1 MSKTRDNHY
10 VPQWHQKGFMEERE
24 QQLCHLTRREINI
37 PGGETKLV
45 ESKKWQTPTQ
55 RFYEVDLYSTF
66 FGSEINDDIER
77 QLFGPIDNNGST
89 SIRAFLGD
97 DQAQWH
103 NSFLDLFTYI
113 DSQKL
118 RTPKGLDWIKSKYS
132 ELNQSQLMMEMQ
144 SLRTMHCTLWA
155 EGVRELVS
163 ASESETKFIL
173 SDHPVT
179 VYNYA
184 CPPDSE
190 LCVYPNDPDIT
201 LKGSQTIFPLDK
213 NRCLILTN
221 LEYAQDPKNT
231 NPIQQRINATRQ
243 RNSMVNTINFINS
256 RKLTD
261 DEVKKINYIIK
272 SRSNKSIAAGR
283 EDWLYPEKDIK
294 NDWAELRHVLLPSL
308 NGVMG
313 FGGEMYVKFEDGSV
327 HYQDAFGRTS
337 SAHEFLRKKTSKAR
351 IGRNSICG
359 CGSGRKYK
367 YCCLNL
373 AENLRTSWDVL
384 SIRERNLAFCT
395 CIKDVLGLN
404 KGKTWSDVRRN
415 LSEDDIIKIYEFYS
429 VLWPAD
435 TDIYALLPKSDGKL
449 RGLYSGPV
457 DIRTITE
464 NAVPMASLFDEFLIE
479 TPIFNPNIIN
489 PEFSPIKSPSQYKYQ
504 SLKDF
509 LFFLQM
515 EPFIGLGLIN
525 IIPEPVEFDT
535 ELMRAML
542 GMVRDRGQRNEPIH
556 KQDLQ
561 RHFILSTQDLLN
573 STALMPRDMRVNFL
587 VSQFGLNE
595 MSASEII
602 TTSELNAA
610 SSPLTLLQKTSVGS
624 GGQLMMSRN
633 GPNYEMALFIA
644 QVTGSVIVTDSIS
657 RWEQLYSAQHR
668 VQGISSFPWGNAL
681 DAFNIV
687 PLDLQFE
694 DTFKKSQG
702 PFSKARNLLKE
713 VDQTI
718 LSNNRTQAHIQLLTT
733 NIIDLIK
740 QLNADNKSLVLKN
753 MMISSPEG
761 GFYDRNVQRLLA
773 RSSCLKYDDNVRS
786 ILGID
791 IATM

>member
-103 NSFLDLFTYI
+103 NSFRDLFTYI

-118 RTPKGLDWIKSKYS
+118 RTPKGLDWIKSKYF

-231 NPIQQRINATRQ
+231 NPIQQRTNATRQ

-337 SAHEFLRKKTSKAR
+337 SGHEFLQKKTSKER

-373 AENLRTSWDVL
+373 AGNLRTSWDVL
-384 SIRERNLAFCT
+384 SIRERNLAFCA

-429 VLWPAD
+429 VLWPTD

-457 DIRTITE
+457 DIRTITK
-464 NAVPMASLFDEFLIE
+464 NALPIASLFDEFLIE
-479 TPIFNPNIIN
+479 TPICNPNVTN

-509 LFFLQM
+509 LFFLHM

-525 IIPEPVEFDT
+525 IIPEPVEFDIT
-535 ELMRAML
+535 LMRAML
-542 GMVRDRGQRNEPIH
+542 DMTKARCQKRQPIH
-556 KQDLQ
+556 RQDLQ
-561 RHFILSTQDLLN
+561 RHFILATEDLLN
-573 STALMPRDMRVNFL
+573 STALMPRAMRVDFL
-587 VSQFGLNE
+587 VRQFGLNE
-595 MSASEII
+595 EAASEVI
-602 TTSELNAA
+602 TTSELNAE
-610 SSPLTLLQKTSVGS
+610 SSPLMLLQKTPAGS

-633 GPNYEMALFIA
+633 APNYEMALFIA

-657 RWEQLYSAQHR
+657 RWEQIYSAQHR
-668 VQGISSFPWGNAL
+668 HQGVSVFPWKETL
-681 DAFNIV
+681 DAFNSV
-687 PLDLQFE
+687 PLDIQFE
-694 DTFKKSQG
+694 DTFLKSQG
-702 PFSKARNLLKE
+702 LFAKTRNLLKE
-713 VDQTI
+713 IDQTI
-718 LSNNRTQAHIQLLTT
+718 LRNNRKPAHLHLLATHI
-733 NIIDLIK
+733 NGLIK
-740 QLNADNKSLVLKN
+740 ELNLGKESLVLKN
-753 MMISSPEG
+753 LVISSPEG
-761 GFYDRNVQRLLA
+761 GFHDRNVQRLLA
-773 RSSCLKYDDNVRS
+773 CSSCLQYDNNVRT

-791 IATM
+791 IAT

>member
-89 SIRAFLGD
+89 AIRAFLGD
-97 DQAQWH
+97 DQAKWH
-103 NSFLDLFTYI
+103 NSFRDLFTYI

-221 LEYAQDPKNT
+221 LEYAQDPKNI
-231 NPIQQRINATRQ
+231 NPIQQRTNATRQ
-243 RNSMVNTINFINS
+243 RHSMVNTINFINS

-308 NGVMG
+308 NGVLG

-337 SAHEFLRKKTSKAR
+337 SAHEFLQKKTSKER

-384 SIRERNLAFCT
+384 SIRERNLAFCN

-404 KGKTWSDVRRN
+404 KGKTWLDVRKE
-415 LSEDDIIKIYEFYS
+415 LTEEHITKIYEFYAI
-429 VLWPAD
+429 LWPID
-435 TDIYALLPKSDGKL
+435 TDIYNLLPKSDGKL
-449 RGLYSGPV
+449 RALYSGPV
-457 DIRTITE
+457 DIRTIVE
-464 NAVPMASLFDEFLIE
+464 NAIPMASLFDEFLIE
-479 TPIFNPNIIN
+479 SPICNPNVTN
-489 PEFSPIKSPSQYKYQ
+489 PDFSPINHPSQYKYQ

-509 LFFLQM
+509 LFFLHM

-525 IIPEPVEFDT
+525 IIPEPAEFDI

-542 GMVRDRGQRNEPIH
+542 DMARDRSQRKEHIH
-556 KQDLQ
+556 EQDLQ
-561 RHFILSTQDLLN
+561 RHFTLATEDLLN
-573 STALMPRDMRVNFL
+573 STVLMPRSIRVDFL
-587 VSQFGLNE
+587 MSQFDLAE
-595 MSASEII
+595 ELATDIISMSESKAD
-602 TTSELNAA
+602 
-610 SSPLTLLQKTSVGS
+610 SSPLMLLQKPPTGS
-624 GGQLMMSRN
+624 SGQLMMSRN

-644 QVTGSVIVTDSIS
+644 QATGSVIVTDSIS
-657 RWEQLYSAQHR
+657 RWNQLYSAQHR
-668 VQGISSFPWGNAL
+668 NQGISAYPWSKTL
-681 DAFNIV
+681 DTFNSV
-687 PLDLQFE
+687 PLDIQF
-694 DTFKKSQG
+694 DRTFLKSQG
-702 PFSKARNLLKE
+702 LFSKTRNLLKCI
-713 VDQTI
+713 DQTI
-718 LSNNRTQAHIQLLTT
+718 LRNNRSPSHLQNLAAHI
-733 NIIDLIK
+733 NDLMK
-740 QLNADNKSLVLKN
+740 QLNVESESLVLKN
-753 MMISSPEG
+753 MMISAPEG
-761 GFYDRNVQRLLA
+761 GFHDRNVQRLLA

-786 ILGID
+786 ILGLD
-791 IATM
+791 ITT